1 MRDPRFRKLAET
13 LVDYSTSLKSGERVL
28 LETSSIPSGMLSV
41 LIETVV
47 EKGGIPF
54 LEVKDA
60 RAQRTWLLHATEEQM
75 ALQGEYELF
84 RMKQMDVYIGLR
96 GADNT
101 SELGDVPQDR
111 MKLYLEKV
119 AHPVHFQERVN
130 NTKWVVLRWPTP
142 GMAQSAG
149 MSTDAFEDFY
159 FDVCTMDYAAMAKA
173 AEPLTA
179 LMNQTDKVRLL
190 GPGDTDLTFSIADI
204 PAVPCVGDK
213 NIPDGE
219 CFTAPVRESVNG
231 IIHFNAPTIY
241 QGVQFDSIR
250 LEFKDGK
257 ITQARG
263 SDAESLNK
271 ILDTDEGARY
281 VGEFAIGFNPYITR
295 PMRDIL
301 FDEKI
306 AGSIHFTPG
315 QAYEMADNGNRSNI
329 HWDMVLIQRPEYG
342 GGEIY
347 FDDRLIR
354 KDGLFVLTE
363 LDGLNPENL
372 R

>member
-13 LVDYSTSLKSGERVL
+13 LVDYSTSLKPRERVL
-28 LETSSIPSGMLSV
+28 IETSSIPSGMVSTLV
-41 LIETVV
+41 EVVV
-47 EKGGIPF
+47 ERGGIPF
-54 LEVKDA
+54 LEAKDSQS
-60 RAQRTWLLHATEEQM
+60 QRTLLLHATEEQM

-101 SELGDVPQDR
+101 SELGDVPQEK
-111 MKLYLEKV
+111 MKIYLEKV

-149 MSTDAFEDFY
+149 MSTEAFEDFY
-159 FDVCTMDYAAMAKA
+159 FDVCTMDYARMSEA
-173 AEPLTA
+173 ARPLA
-179 LMNQTDKVRLL
+179 DLMNQTGSVRLY
-190 GPGDTDLTFSIADI
+190 GPGETDLSFSISDI
-204 PAVPCVGDK
+204 PAIPCVGDK

-241 QGVQFDSIR
+241 QGVQFDNIR
-250 LEFKDGK
+250 LEFRDGK
-257 ITQARG
+257 IVQATG
-263 SDAESLNK
+263 SDTENLNR

-281 VGEFAIGFNPYITR
+281 VGEFAIGFNPYINR

-306 AGSIHFTPG
+306 SGSIHFTPG

-329 HWDMVLIQRPEYG
+329 HWDMVLIQQPDYG

-347 FDDRLIR
+347 FDGRLIR
-354 KDGLFVLTE
+354 KDGLFTLPE
-363 LDGLNPENL
+363 LERLNPENL